1 MLELVTEVPD
11 PDALLAMAPEELGAK
26 LLFLTRLRA
35 SKGRL
40 TNGMLHPGN
49 YIGEIGSPG
58 IGGAKYP
65 PNSVAQVQLAL
76 SEAWAW
82 LEAQGLIV
90 PTPDGTN
97 SRNGWKVLSRR
108 AQAYENEGE
117 LRAFATARLLS
128 KEMLHEKIATQVWIR
143 FMRGDYDE
151 AVLFA
156 MKQVEIALREAVG
169 EASESSGVRVA
180 RKAFQ
185 PVSGPLTDD
194 QSEAGEQQAMGDLF
208 AGALGVFK
216 NPQSHRNVDIDDPAE
231 AAAAV
236 MLASH
241 LLRIIDRR
249 RASLS

>member
-1 MLELVTEVPD
+1 MHELLTQVPD
-11 PDALLAMAPEELGAK
+11 AEVLLAMAPEELGAK
-26 LLFLTRLRA
+26 LLFLSRA
-35 SKGRL
+35 RADRRAL
-40 TNGMLHPGN
+40 NAGMLHPGN
-49 YIGEIGSPG
+49 FSGEIVGFGP
-58 IGGAKYP
+58 GGAKYP
-65 PNSVAQVQLAL
+65 DAHIAEIQLAL

-90 PTPDGTN
+90 PAEGAN
-97 SRNGWKVLSRR
+97 GRNGFRVLSRR
-108 AQAYENEGE
+108 ARAYEHEDD
-117 LRAFATARLLS
+117 LRSFATARMLPR
-128 KEMLHEKIATQVWIR
+128 EMLHERIANQVWIR

-151 AVLFA
+151 AVLYA
-156 MKQVEIALREAVG
+156 MKQVEIALRAAVG
-169 EASESSGVRVA
+169 DTSDSSGVRVA

-185 PVSGPLTDD
+185 PDGGPLTDD
-194 QSEAGEQQAMGDLF
+194 QSEAGERQAMGDLF

-249 RASLS
+249 RAKQ